1 MPTPM
6 LILTPIL
13 ILTLT
18 LIPPRNFLPLPQV
31 PISSSEFC
39 HVGIV
44 KVINTLPIVR
54 THYIQTIQIH
64 LIQTHAT
71 ILAWFEAGDELKH
84 YRPADGGWT
93 VIEVLEHIA
102 LTSHFLLKLINKGT
116 EKALRNTK
124 ELNLEVLLA
133 QFDYDLSRINRI
145 GEHKSF
151 AWIRPEHMEPTGVK
165 SELEIKREL
174 IDQLNTCLM
183 QMERLARGEG

>member
-1 MPTPM
+1 MP
-6 LILTPIL
+6 
-13 ILTLT
+13 
-18 LIPPRNFLPLPQV
+18 
-31 PISSSEFC
+31 
-39 HVGIV
+39 
-44 KVINTLPIVR
+44 KVIA
-54 THYIQTIQIH
+54 HYIQTIQIH

-71 ILAWFEAGDELKH
+71 ILDWFEAGDELKH

-133 QFDYDLSRINRI
+133 QFDYDLSRIDRI

-151 AWIRPEHMEPTGVK
+151 AWIRPEHMEPTGAK

-183 QMERLARGEG
+183 QLERLARGEGLLHKTTMTVNDLGKINVYEYVYFLSKHAERHIGQMLENQIEFES